1 MFESGMTQQVTN
13 VLRSIRGRS
22 LALDTGSYCIA
33 ETENGYV
40 QFMADPLFRAG
51 QPLLDFLVLS
61 REART
66 NHANVAQRR
75 IDYVGA

>member
-40 QFMADPLFRAG
+40 QFMADMVGMNTLRN
-51 QPLLDFLVLS
+51 S
-61 REART
+61 
-66 NHANVAQRR
+66 VASLCS
-75 IDYVGA
+75 